1 MLVTW
6 EDDLARE
13 MSVAERRA
21 SQRAADMA
29 RALAAR
35 DVKIAELWRLIDM
48 VIERVNAR
56 VPPGSHCFHSEQTA
70 DPLSKAVF
78 YGGRRLLFE
87 VEALAYDT
95 WRNEPAFCPGGLARV
110 FVDPAARDLTALFC
124 AISDE
129 GTRWLVMP
137 TCRPV
142 TDETIGRLLRALL
155 T

>member
-1 MLVTW
+1 
-6 EDDLARE
+6 

-21 SQRAADMA
+21 SQRAADIA

-56 VPPGSHCFHSEQTA
+56 VPPGSHRFQSEQTE

-78 YGGRRLLFE
+78 YGGRRVLFE
-87 VEALAYDT
+87 VEALGYDT
-95 WRNEPAFCPGGLARV
+95 RANEPAFCPGGLARV
-110 FVDPAARDLTALFC
+110 FVDPPARDLTALFC

-129 GTRWLVMP
+129 GMRWLVMP

-142 TDETIGRLLRALL
+142 SDETIGLLLRALL